1 MEVSKIKQFNVV
13 MLGLSFM
20 LLFTGFMTMA
30 GIQTLVFN
38 SAKNPD
44 SGGKVIFKIRLG
56 GGCLGD
62 LLKWTNPFCA
72 RIFSQ

>member
-1 MEVSKIKQFNVV
+1 MEVTKIKQFNVV

-44 SGGKVIFKIRLG
+44 SEGKIIFRIKLG
-56 GGCLGD
+56 GFSDGNKPI
-62 LLKWTNPFCA
+62 LLEFPPYG
-72 RIFSQ
+72 